1 MYINEDLLFEAT
13 FTNPANLQRHY
24 EKHVL
29 KPGEKFN
36 PRDPKFP
43 YMTIKEYAKRA
54 EDF

>member
-29 KPGEKFN
+29 KPVGLFLANMVSILSNMRSSK
-36 PRDPKFP
+36 K
-43 YMTIKEYAKRA
+43 
-54 EDF
+54 